1 MKKGWKI
8 LIGIVVVLVLV
19 IAGAW
24 FHFTR
29 DPFPKTKG
37 KLKLAGLQAPVEIVR
52 DEMGTPHIYA
62 SNVHDLFMAEGF
74 VHAQDRFWQ
83 MEFWRRIGAGRL
95 SEILGKSALDTDR
108 FIRTVGWRRDAE
120 KDWDVLSPEAKAAM
134 QAYAEGVNAYLKS
147 HKGSYGLEFTILK
160 LTGVDFKPDPWTPLD
175 SLTWGKVMA
184 WDLGGNM
191 EMELE
196 RARLATT
203 VDKARRKAASPAYPL
218 DHPTIVSIGLPED
231 VHAHNDLLSV
241 VEGIPSVFGGSGL
254 GSNNWVI
261 AGSRT
266 TTGKPFLANDPH
278 LGIRMP
284 SIWYEIGLHCQPVTA
299 DCPYDVVG
307 VSFPT
312 APGVIIGHNARIA
325 WGVTNVDPDVQDL
338 YVEKLNPDDPYQY
351 EVDGHW
357 ERMKVIHETIKVK
370 GRDHPVEMNVRLTRH
385 GPIINDAVTG
395 PESPWAYGWQPLA
408 LRWTASSANR
418 ALDSVLEI
426 DRAQNWDQFRQ
437 ALKKWDAPSQNF
449 VYADVDGNIGY
460 QMPGKVPIRAK
471 GDGTVPVPG
480 WTDEYEWKGYIP
492 FEELPHVFNPK
503 KGYIVTANNAVVG
516 PGYKYLLTKD
526 WDYGYR
532 AKRIV
537 EMIEAKKKI
546 SRDYI
551 QQMQM
556 DAKNESA
563 AEILPYLEKL
573 TFDDPE
579 LEKAKQRL
587 ASWNLQETADSP
599 EAALYEVFWWRL
611 ISNTFRDELPKEMWP
626 YGGDRTKIIVREILK
641 DPNNPW
647 WDDVDTDPVETR
659 DEILAKS
666 FREAYRWCQKKMG
679 KSMDKWKWGK
689 LHTATFRNQSLGKSG
704 VAPIEMIFNR
714 GPVPVGGSTDLVDA
728 TSYNMAKDSFKVVW
742 IPSMRMIIDLSDLSN
757 SLLVHTTGE
766 SGHPYNKHYDDMIPL
781 WQKGK
786 NIPLLWTRKDVDA
799 HAKARLK
806 LIPKK

>member
-1 MKKGWKI
+1 MRKRWKI
-8 LIGIVVVLVLV
+8 LLGIFIVLVVAVAVGWLY
-19 IAGAW
+19 IT
-24 FHFTR
+24 H

-37 KLKLAGLQAPVEIVR
+37 KLAIPGLQAPVEVIR
-52 DEMGTPHIYA
+52 DDMGVPHIYA
-62 SNVHDLFMAEGF
+62 SNVHDLFLAQGF

-83 MEFWRRIGAGRL
+83 MEFWRRVGAGRL
-95 SEILGKSALDTDR
+95 SEILGKSAVNTDR

-120 KDWDVLSPEAKAAM
+120 KDLEALSPEAKEAM
-134 QAYAEGVNAYLKS
+134 NAYSEGVNAYLKT

-160 LTGVDFKPDPWTPLD
+160 LSGVKLDPQPWTPLD

-191 EMELE
+191 DLELR
-196 RARLATT
+196 RARLSTT
-203 VDKARRKAASPAYPL
+203 VDKSRRKAISLPYPS
-218 DHPTIVSIGLPED
+218 DHPTIISFGFPKEEKAPD
-231 VHAHNDLLSV
+231 DLLSV
-241 VEGIPSVFGGSGL
+241 IDSVPSLFGNSGL

-261 AGSRT
+261 SGSRT

-278 LGIRMP
+278 LAIQMP
-284 SIWYEIGLHCQPVTA
+284 SIWYEIGLHCQPVSA

-312 APGVIIGHNARIA
+312 APGVIIGHNAKIA
-325 WGVTNVDPDVQDL
+325 WGVTNVNPDVQDL

-351 EVDGHW
+351 EVNGHW

-370 GRDHPVEMNVRLTRH
+370 GRDYPVEMNVRLTRH

-395 PESPWAYGWQPLA
+395 PESDWSYGWQPLA
-408 LRWTASSANR
+408 LRWTASDADR
-418 ALDSVLEI
+418 VLDSVLEI
-426 DRAQNWDQFRQ
+426 NRAQNWDEFRA
-437 ALKKWDAPSQNF
+437 ALRKWDVPSQNF

-460 QMPGKVPIRAK
+460 QMPGRVPIRAK

-492 FEELPHVFNPK
+492 FDDLPHVLNPK

-537 EMIEAKKKI
+537 EMIESQDKI
-546 SRDYI
+546 SREYV
-551 QQMQM
+551 QKMQM
-556 DAKNESA
+556 DVRNESA
-563 AEILPYLEKL
+563 GEIIPYLEKL
-573 TFDDPE
+573 SFDDPV
-579 LEKAKQRL
+579 LEKAKERL
-587 ASWNLQETADSP
+587 SSWDLRETADSP

-611 ISNTFRDELPKEMWP
+611 VSNTFRDELPKAMWP
-626 YGGDRTKIIVREILK
+626 YGGDEMMAAARELVK
-641 DPNNPW
+641 EPENSW
-647 WDDVDTDPVETR
+647 WDDVDTNPVETR
-659 DEILAKS
+659 DDILRKS
-666 FREAYRWCQKKMG
+666 FKEAYKWCQKKMG

-689 LHTATFRNQSLGKSG
+689 IHTATFRNQTLGKSG
-704 VAPIEMIFNR
+704 IAPIEAIFNR
-714 GPVPVGGSTDLVDA
+714 GPVPVGGSTALVDA
-728 TSYNMAKDSFKVVW
+728 TSYDMVENSFKVVW
-742 IPSMRMIIDLSDLSN
+742 IPSMRMIVDLSNLSN

-766 SGHPYNKHYDDMIPL
+766 SGHPYNKHYNDMIPL

-786 NIPLLWTRKDVDA
+786 NEPLLWTRKDVDS

-806 LIPKK
+806 LVPKK